1 MLEENSLQKSFRCLD
16 DPRTKTHSSRHLLS
30 DILLLTIL
38 AVLCGAEGW
47 VAVENFGKS
56 KYEWLKDILI
66 LPNGIPSHD
75 TIGDLFSRLDP
86 KQLQSCFLKWV
97 NEIFD
102 FSGGEIIAIDGKT
115 LRHSYDT
122 ASDKPAIHMVSA
134 WACKNNLVLGQ
145 LKTKEK
151 SNEITAIP
159 ELLKTLNLKGNIIT
173 IDAMGCQKKIAKQ
186 IIIQEG
192 DYVFNLKANQPK
204 LHKNISSFLD
214 ENFDSKDIKND
225 FFDKHEV
232 TNNNHG
238 RIESRSYFVTDKL
251 DWLPQSKDW
260 VGLKS
265 VGMVDYERIEKS
277 TGEIILERR
286 YFISSLSANAKIFA
300 NAIRMHWGIENGLHW
315 CLDVG
320 FNEDDCRVRKDYSS
334 ENFAVIRHIAL
345 NLLKQEK
352 TAKVG
357 IKLKRQMAGWD
368 NNYLV
373 KLLNSRKEDD

>member
-1 MLEENSLQKSFRCLD
+1 MLEENSLQKCFSCLD
-16 DPRTKTHSSRHLLS
+16 DPRAKTHSSRHLLS

-134 WACKNNLVLGQ
+134 WACNNNLVLGQ
-145 LKTKEK
+145 VKTEEK

-159 ELLKTLNLKGNIIT
+159 ELLETLNLKGNIAT

-186 IIIQEG
+186 
-192 DYVFNLKANQPK
+192 
-204 LHKNISSFLD
+204 
-214 ENFDSKDIKND
+214 
-225 FFDKHEV
+225 
-232 TNNNHG
+232 
-238 RIESRSYFVTDKL
+238 ES
-251 DWLPQSKDW
+251 
-260 VGLKS
+260 
-265 VGMVDYERIEKS
+265 
-277 TGEIILERR
+277 
-286 YFISSLSANAKIFA
+286 
-300 NAIRMHWGIENGLHW
+300 
-315 CLDVG
+315 
-320 FNEDDCRVRKDYSS
+320 
-334 ENFAVIRHIAL
+334 
-345 NLLKQEK
+345 
-352 TAKVG
+352 
-357 IKLKRQMAGWD
+357 
-368 NNYLV
+368 
-373 KLLNSRKEDD
+373 